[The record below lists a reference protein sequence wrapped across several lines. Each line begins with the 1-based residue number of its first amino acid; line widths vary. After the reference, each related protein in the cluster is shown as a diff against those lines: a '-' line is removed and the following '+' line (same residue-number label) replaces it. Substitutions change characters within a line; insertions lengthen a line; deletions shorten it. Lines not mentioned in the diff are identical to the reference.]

1 MCADERVYLNNR
13 IVACLIK
20 IVVECKFMMAA
31 SEHFPFTWSKCSKEE
46 QDGMRIGSSYYK
58 YLELIS

>member
-1 MCADERVYLNNR
+1 M
-13 IVACLIK
+13 ACLIK
-20 IVVECKFMMAA
+20 IVVECKSMMAA
-31 SEHFPFTWSKCSKEE
+31 SKHFPFTWSKCSKEE